1 LKPDEIDN
9 TETRV
14 LTSQFGAA
22 NRKWINFRLPSRL
35 GDPYNNHMMD
45 KQYAMPPCC
54 RIVDICSIAARASD

>member
-9 TETRV
+9 TETKV
-14 LTSQFGAA
+14 LASQFGA

-35 GDPYNNHMMD
+35 GAPYNNHTMD
-45 KQYAMPPCC
+45 KQYATPPCC